1 MSSTLAER
9 PGRSRSSARPSA
21 PPPSVK
27 PLLNYEPEAS
37 ATKNENTTTPEPRVE
52 HAEPK
57 KMEQRSV
64 MKIHPDLMNKE
75 IPKRVKN
82 LDLNAIATPPVARQR
97 GTGFR
102 GRPEWIKAEPEAP
115 LSDRS
120 SRRIER
126 MSPQHERSPSPIR
139 KRGRVKDTLTF
150 YSFIR
155 GISVMTR
162 GSPTE
167 KAQRMT
173 TQCGYYERL

>member
-1 MSSTLAER
+1 MSTTNEER
-9 PGRSRSSARPSA
+9 PSRSRLSARPSA

-27 PLLNYEPEAS
+27 PFRNSEPEA
-37 ATKNENTTTPEPRVE
+37 ATNTKNDNTKTPEPRVE
-52 HAEPK
+52 PTEPK
-57 KMEQRSV
+57 KLEQRSV

-82 LDLNAIATPPVARQR
+82 LDLNAIATPPMARHR

-102 GRPEWIKAEPEAP
+102 GRPEWAKAEPEAP

-120 SRRIER
+120 SRKVER
-126 MSPQHERSPSPIR
+126 TTPQHERSPSPIR

-167 KAQRMT
+167 KAQRMAP
-173 TQCGYYERL
+173 YERH